1 MLHLNLTSAVDV
13 SILNWCEKTVL
24 RELMSEVSLFAKN
37 AEPDMTAVRFNHHFR
52 YRTGKVDRGHIEM
65 FTKLWNLRP
74 NDKTN
79 DQISRIPRL
88 IVP

>member
-1 MLHLNLTSAVDV
+1 MLHLNLISAVDV
-13 SILNWCEKTVL
+13 SIVNWCEKTVL
-24 RELMSEVSLFAKN
+24 RELMSEVSLFAKK
-37 AEPDMTAVRFNHHFR
+37 AEPDMTAVNFNHRFR